1 MDGKFPVLIVGGGIA
16 GQALALFL
24 KKAGLSGAVYEAH
37 GPSHGVGG
45 GLGLAPN
52 GMNVVAALGLAE
64 KLKAC
69 ASVAPTSYFRDERG
83 RLLAR
88 LSNGGAKYGEPQMA
102 LMRSDLYA
110 VLSDEIRAQGVPLH
124 YGKRLVRVDR
134 TTDGVVAHFD
144 DGSSARGAILVG
156 ADGVHS
162 QVRRQVMPDAPEP
175 EFVGITGIGGRIA
188 LAEMPELSDEDS
200 RSFTFTFGPV
210 GFFGFCGGSKGEL
223 MWWANL
229 PRAQPYSEA
238 ELKALSSDTLR
249 RQLLARFAG
258 YYQPIP
264 SLISRT
270 REIIALNVFD
280 IRSLPRWHDGRVLLI
295 GDAAHA
301 VSPNSGQGASLALE
315 DAMYLAKLLRDSSR
329 PADAFARLEH
339 EGAFARF
346 EHHRRSRVERIVAAG
361 RRAASDKEIVSPLKS
376 KIRNVMIGMMLRLV
390 GIPGQDWAYRY
401 RIDWD
406 ESSASRKAA

>member
-1 MDGKFPVLIVGGGIA
+1 MDDKVRVLIIGGGIA

-24 KKAGLSGAVYEAH
+24 NKAGLTGAIFEAR

-64 KLKAC
+64 KLKAR
-69 ASVAPTSYFRDERG
+69 ASIAPVSYFRDERG

-88 LSNGGAKYGEPQMA
+88 LSNGGAKYGEPQIS
-102 LMRSDLYA
+102 LMRSDLHA
-110 VLSDEIRAQGVPLH
+110 LLSEEIRAQGIALH
-124 YGKRLVRVDR
+124 YGKRLMRVDQR
-134 TTDGVVAHFD
+134 ADGVTAHFS
-144 DGSSARGAILVG
+144 DGSHTRGDILVG

-162 QVRRQVMPDAPEP
+162 QVRREVMPDAPEP
-175 EFVGITGIGGRIA
+175 EFVGITGIGGKIA
-188 LAEMPELSDEDS
+188 LAEMPELSPEDS
-200 RSFTFTFGPV
+200 RSFTFTFGPD
-210 GFFGFCGGSKGEL
+210 GFFGFCGGSKGEQ

-229 PRAQPYSEA
+229 PRERPYREA
-238 ELKALSSDTLR
+238 ELKTLSSDTLR
-249 RQLLARFAG
+249 RQLLARFES
-258 YYQPIP
+258 YYPPIP

-270 REIIALNVFD
+270 RDIIALNMFD
-280 IRSLPRWHDGRVLLI
+280 IRSLPRWHDARVLLI

-315 DAMYLAKLLRDSSR
+315 DAMYLAKLLRDAPDY
-329 PADAFARLEH
+329 PAAFE
-339 EGAFARF
+339 RF
-346 EHHRRSRVERIVAAG
+346 ERDRRPRVERIVAAG

-390 GIPGQDWAYRY
+390 GIPGQNWAYRY

-406 ESSASRKAA
+406 AGGESRKAA